1 MHYLLM
7 FIILMFTLRVH
18 VKSDCLE
25 VPKLFCIQ
33 VSVRLINI
41 FFLIEDIKVGA
52 LPSITTVWYVWSLNL
67 Q

>member
-33 VSVRLINI
+33 ISVRFINI
-41 FFLIEDIKVGA
+41 FFLKDIKVGA
-52 LPSITTVWYVWSLNL
+52 LLSITTVWYVWSLNL